1 MSPDGKQIAYIS
13 NTPTESLIVAVNPE
27 GSNRRVLARR
37 PAALG
42 FRYIDWSPSQD
53 TMAAVA
59 LMNENMGIGLLSV
72 DLAQRIHSRRQ
83 CFRVGNDRPA
93 CVEC

>member
-13 NTPTESLIVAVNPE
+13 NTPTESLIVAVDPE
-27 GSNRRVLARR
+27 GSNRRVLASR
-37 PAALG
+37 PSGVRL
-42 FRYIDWSPSQD
+42 RYIDWSPSPD

-72 DLAQRIHSRRQ
+72 DLVVDQFVTSA
-83 CFRVGNDRPA
+83 FRVGGP
-93 CVEC
+93 